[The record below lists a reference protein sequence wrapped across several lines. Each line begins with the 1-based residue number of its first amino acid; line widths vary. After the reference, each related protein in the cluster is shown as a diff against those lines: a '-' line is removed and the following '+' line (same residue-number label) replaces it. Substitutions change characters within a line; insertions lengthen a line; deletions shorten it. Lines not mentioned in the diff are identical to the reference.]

1 MSISDSL
8 VFFKVW
14 VGVYVIRH
22 TEKKRKYVY
31 IYLYYIYIIYNFKP
45 NPHIANNFAEVA
57 QSYIH
62 DYSYSHVIVHYTR
75 RYIMNITITE
85 KDRRAISRQFCII
98 KDNTVLVHT
107 HCKDSMTEDLLRAL
121 RIMYCNARY
130 LEQRCL
136 CSTDSSIEL
145 INQLLI
151 DYYKLAAILK
161 DTDKFC
167 DTYLKDTKMRIT
179 HIKNYLQS
187 K

>member
-1 MSISDSL
+1 MLLD
-8 VFFKVW
+8 
-14 VGVYVIRH
+14 
-22 TEKKRKYVY
+22 TQKKKKKICIYIFILY
-31 IYLYYIYIIYNFKP
+31 IYIYNFKP

-85 KDRRAISRQFCII
+85 KDRQAISRQFSII
-98 KDNTVLVHT
+98 KSNTILVHT
-107 HCKDSMTEDLLRAL
+107 HCKDKMSNELLTAL

-130 LEQRCL
+130 LEQRYM
-136 CSTDSSIEL
+136 CSTDSNIGVL
-145 INQLLI
+145 NQLLI

-161 DTDKFC
+161 DTDEFC
-167 DTYLKDTKMRIT
+167 DMYLKDTKMRIN
-179 HIKNYLQS
+179 HIKKYLQ